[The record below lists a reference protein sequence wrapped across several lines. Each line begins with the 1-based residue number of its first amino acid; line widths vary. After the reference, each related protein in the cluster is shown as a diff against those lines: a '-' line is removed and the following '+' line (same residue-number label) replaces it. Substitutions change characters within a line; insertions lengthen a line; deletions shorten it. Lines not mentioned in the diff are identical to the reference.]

1 MTPTEV
7 QAYLHLLDRTT
18 APGPTLETLAGL
30 QERHMQRVAFENF
43 SVYLGVA
50 PVLSVEALFRKVVH
64 ERRGGYCFELNTLYG
79 ALLEALG
86 FTVKPVLA
94 RVLLRDPVETP
105 PRTHLVNLVELD
117 GAWYVSDVGFG
128 GLASRVPLRLDDAGE
143 VDDGDGTVRL
153 LPQDFDEYLVQRNTP
168 DGWQDQYRFE
178 TRRAVPADIKLGN
191 YYTHSHPD
199 SHFLHHRFIGLF
211 TDTGR
216 MGLFGNRFTER
227 RGIEVVAE
235 RTVPDGP
242 EWIAFV
248 RERFGLPLELPG
260 EELARLMVAKAGSG
274 NT

>member
-1 MTPTEV
+1 MYT
-7 QAYLHLLDRTT
+7 
-18 APGPTLETLAGL
+18 
-30 QERHMQRVAFENF
+30 
-43 SVYLGVA
+43 S
-50 PVLSVEALFRKVVH
+50 
-64 ERRGGYCFELNTLYG
+64 YG
-79 ALLEALG
+79 ALL
-86 FTVKPVLA
+86 
-94 RVLLRDPVETP
+94 
-105 PRTHLVNLVELD
+105 VNRVELD

-178 TRRAVPADIKLGN
+178 TRRAVPADIKFGN

-216 MGLFGNRFTER
+216 IGLFGNRFTER
-227 RGIEVVAE
+227 RGIDVVAE

-260 EELARLMVAKAGSG
+260 EDLARLMVAKAGSG